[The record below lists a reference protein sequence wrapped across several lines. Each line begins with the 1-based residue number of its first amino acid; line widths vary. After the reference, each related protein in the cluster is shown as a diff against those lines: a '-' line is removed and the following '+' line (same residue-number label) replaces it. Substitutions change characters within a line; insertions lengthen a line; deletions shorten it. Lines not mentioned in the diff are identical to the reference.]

1 MRRVLLLLLCAAW
14 YASAAPA
21 EAQSPRG
28 LPGGRPPDAI
38 DHATGLATRPYT
50 TLPLPTAPAQVY
62 VPARRVFSPE
72 LGREVVVPGHWER
85 RVSGQR
91 VEVPSL
97 PVLDPR
103 TGTTLT
109 VPSGERPPA
118 DQRQGP

>member
-1 MRRVLLLLLCAAW
+1 MKPLAVLVLCVVWAA
-14 YASAAPA
+14 SGVPA
-21 EAQSPRG
+21 QAQAQRNV
-28 LPGGRPPDAI
+28 PGGRPPDAI

-50 TLPLPTAPAQVY
+50 TLPLPATPPQVY
-62 VPARRVFSPE
+62 VPERRVFSPE

-91 VEVPSL
+91 VDVPSL

-103 TGTTLT
+103 TGRIIT
-109 VPSGERPPA
+109 VPAGERPPV